1 VRAADGFDL
10 RFTDVVA
17 EAVPAAGAS
26 FGPEVAVR

>member
-1 VRAADGFDL
+1 VRAEDGFDL
-10 RFTDVVA
+10 RFGAVVD